1 MSHPATPGPDAA
13 PHPLP
18 PPHRARRF
26 ALGLLLGLALGVAG
40 GLGTTVWRVQR
51 ELPPL
56 DSLTDYQPRQP
67 LSILSADGVELA
79 QFGPER
85 RHYLPIEAIPR
96 LMQDAVL
103 AVEDTRFREHRGID
117 WIGVARVLSVF
128 ATGGRL
134 DGASTI
140 TQQVARTFFLSTRRT
155 PERKL
160 KEALLAW
167 EIERTLS
174 KDAILALYMN
184 QIYLGQRAYGFAAAA
199 QTYFGKPLAA
209 LSVAETAMLAGLP
222 QNPAYANPITN
233 FERARARQLIVLLR
247 MRDTGVI
254 TEAQWTAARAE
265 PLRIRSPLDAGVH
278 AEHVAE
284 LARRWVVERFG
295 TEVYAQGLKVHTA
308 LRAADQAAAWTE
320 LRRGVLEHDRRQ
332 PWRGPE
338 DTETLPPPD
347 APAAEVERAAALALK
362 EHRDDEM
369 LRVAIVLS
377 ATPRELQVQ
386 LATGEALRITGEG
399 LRRALP
405 GLAPRARRELAL
417 QRGAVIR
424 VMRQD
429 RGGRAGGGA
438 AGAAQWVVTQWPE
451 TQAALVS
458 LDAHSGRVRAWVG
471 GFDFAEQNF
480 DHVWRAW
487 RQPGSALK
495 PLLYSAALEHGV
507 MPDTIVNDAEL
518 ALPGAEGPTSWQPK
532 NSDERYDGP
541 ISLREALAR
550 SKNTVSV
557 RLLQHIGVAPARAW
571 LQRFGLEPERQP
583 DNLTL
588 ALGAGATT
596 PLQLAQAYAVLANG
610 GWRVDPV
617 LIERI
622 TDARGQVLYEAPPP
636 LPQDEATRALPAR
649 NVFVTNSLLNEVT
662 RSGTA
667 ARAQQQL
674 ARGDLY
680 GKTGTTNDA
689 VDAWFAGFQGGPS
702 VPGSLVAVVWMGYD
716 RPRSLGERESGGG
729 LALPIWLGYLRA
741 ALAGVPPVATPVP
754 PEGLQR
760 AGGDWV
766 YEEWADGSYVR
777 QIGLH
782 EAVAASDGAAAARP
796 AADPARGATAT
807 ALPTTGTLPP

>member
-1 MSHPATPGPDAA
+1 MSATAPPSPAAGHPTPR
-13 PHPLP
+13 P
-18 PPHRARRF
+18 PRVRRLV
-26 ALGLLLGLALGVAG
+26 LGLLLGLALGVAA
-40 GLGTTVWRVQR
+40 GLGAAVWQVQR
-51 ELPPL
+51 ALPPL

-254 TEAQWTAARAE
+254 TEAQWAAARAE
-265 PLRIRSPLDAGVH
+265 PLKIRSPLDAGVH

-295 TEVYAQGLKVHTA
+295 TEVYAQGLKVRTS

-369 LRVAIVLS
+369 LRAAIVLS

-386 LATGEALRITGEG
+386 LATGELLRITGEG

-405 GLAPRARRELAL
+405 GLSPRARPALAL

-424 VMRQD
+424 VIRQE
-429 RGGRAGGGA
+429 RGGA
-438 AGAAQWVVTQWPE
+438 AGGAGEWAVTQWPE

-495 PLLYSAALEHGV
+495 PLLYSAALEQGV
-507 MPDTIVNDAEL
+507 MPDTIVNAAEL

-532 NSDERYDGP
+532 NSDDRYDGP

-636 LPQDEATRALPAR
+636 PPQDEAARALPAR

-702 VPGSLVAVVWMGYD
+702 APASLVAVVWMGYD

-741 ALAGVPPVATPVP
+741 ALAGVPPAPTPVP

-782 EAVAASDGAAAARP
+782 EAVAAAGAGDAAARP
-796 AADPARGATAT
+796 AVAGPAHGAT
-807 ALPTTGTLPP
+807 ALPAAGTAQP